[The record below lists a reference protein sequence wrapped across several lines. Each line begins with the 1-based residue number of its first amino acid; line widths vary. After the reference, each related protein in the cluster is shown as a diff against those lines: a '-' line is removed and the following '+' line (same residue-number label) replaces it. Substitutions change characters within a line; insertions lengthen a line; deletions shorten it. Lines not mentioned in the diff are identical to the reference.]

1 MRAAFHR
8 ILSDSF
14 CSIDTL
20 EDKEW
25 SVGYEEWEVEW
36 TFKCRL
42 PLRDRR
48 KYDICTGIIVC
59 AWQPTFNLYNG
70 IDDFSNRSR

>member
-25 SVGYEEWEVEW
+25 SVGYEEWGGRMDFQVW
-36 TFKCRL
+36 VTF
-42 PLRDRR
+42 
-48 KYDICTGIIVC
+48 T
-59 AWQPTFNLYNG
+59 
-70 IDDFSNRSR
+70 